1 MYAPL
6 RLDKITMLFVKTDPD
21 FSVCSPIF
29 VHLKIRLLIVD
40 FKRFLEYGC
49 HAHAFSPNLNQ
60 SLATAF

>member
-40 FKRFLEYGC
+40 FKRFLEYGY
-49 HAHAFSPNLNQ
+49 HAFSPNLNQ